1 MPSTALNWRTPLQPT
16 TDPIIGLAT
25 LTAHAFRGGDLTT
38 TAQQLFT
45 RIEKQPDDAS
55 AYMDLAT
62 IMFLSHQSDSALQLQ
77 AQAMALQARYSLSTS
92 PSTPAVRILAL
103 MAAGDLMDNTPL
115 EFLLEDSAIAMDLHF
130 MLPGAPLPNDLGAYD
145 LCFVAVGE
153 SDRNRPMLQQLTEQ
167 LRNSPVP
174 VLNAPQQIMQTTRE
188 GAAAALHTAGGVLMP
203 NSVRLT
209 RQQLETMGDNVDIY
223 LPNQP
228 FPIIVRPTDSHAGHG
243 LVKLDSAD
251 AIAPYLAT
259 QPEPQF
265 YISPFVDYSSD
276 DGQFRKYRIALID
289 GSPYLCHLAISSN
302 WLVHYL
308 NANMIG
314 NETKLLEEAHAMR
327 DFDTGFGQRHQ
338 RAFAA
343 IQHALQLEYL
353 ILDCA
358 ESADGQ
364 LLVFEVDTCAIVH
377 AMDPIETFPYKR
389 PQMHKTFH
397 AFQQMLTRYANHSS
411 YQT

>member
-1 MPSTALNWRTPLQPT
+1 MQPT
-16 TDPIIGLAT
+16 TEPLIGLAT
-25 LTAHAFRGGDLTT
+25 LTAHAFRGGNLTP
-38 TAQQLFT
+38 TAEQLFA
-45 RIEKQPDDAS
+45 RIEQQPNDAS

-62 IMFLSHQSDSALQLQ
+62 IMFLSHQSSSALQLQ
-77 AQAMALQARYSLSTS
+77 TQAMALQARYRLSTS
-92 PSTPAVRILAL
+92 PNDPSIRILVL

-115 EFLLEDSAIAMDLHF
+115 EFLLEGSTIAMDLHF
-130 MLPGAPLPNDLGAYD
+130 MQPDVALPNDLGAYD

-153 SDRNRPMLQQLTEQ
+153 SDRNTPMLQQLAEQ

-174 VLNAPQQIMQTTRE
+174 ILNAPQQIMQTTRE
-188 GAAAALHTAGGVLMP
+188 GAAAALHATDGVLMP
-203 NSVRLT
+203 NSVRLS
-209 RQQLETMGDNVDIY
+209 RQQLAAMDESVDRH
-223 LPNQP
+223 LPNQA
-228 FPIIVRPTDSHAGHG
+228 FPIIVRPTESHAGHG
-243 LVKLDSAD
+243 LAKLDSAD
-251 AIAPYLAT
+251 AIAPYLAE

-265 YISPFVDYSSD
+265 YISPFIDYSSD

-289 GSPYLCHLAISSN
+289 GSPYLCHLAISSH

-314 NETKLLEEAHAMR
+314 NDSKLLEEAHAMR
-327 DFDTGFGQRHQ
+327 NFDQGFGQRHQ

-358 ESADGQ
+358 QTTDGQ
-364 LLVFEVDTCAIVH
+364 LLVFEVDTSAIVH
-377 AMDPIETFPYKR
+377 AMDSIETFPYKR
-389 PQMHKTFH
+389 PQMLKTFH
-397 AFQQMLTRYANHSS
+397 AFQHMLIRYAANHSS